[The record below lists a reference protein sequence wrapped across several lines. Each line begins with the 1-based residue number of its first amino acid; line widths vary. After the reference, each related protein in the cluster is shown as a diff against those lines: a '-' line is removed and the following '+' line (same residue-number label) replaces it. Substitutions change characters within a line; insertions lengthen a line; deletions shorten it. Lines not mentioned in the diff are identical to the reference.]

1 MIRRFAVTL
10 LLTAGTALAQ
20 PSPPAISECD
30 QHSADQAELT
40 RCLNRLETGAT
51 QDRLNAE
58 TAARAAM
65 RRLEDTSPASHALG
79 LFETDVAAYLA
90 YRDARCDWAGAPFH
104 SGSVADVAM
113 QTCRIDMD
121 RHRAD
126 ELSRFYVN

>member
-1 MIRRFAVTL
+1 MIRYIGAAL
-10 LLTAGTALAQ
+10 LLAVGAAHAQ

-30 QHSADQAELT
+30 QRSANQADLS
-40 RCLNRLETGAT
+40 RCLGTLETGAT

-58 TAARAAM
+58 AAARAAM
-65 RRLEDTSPASHALG
+65 RRLEETTPDSHALG

-90 YRDARCDWAGAPFH
+90 YRDAHCDWAGASFH
-104 SGSVADVAM
+104 GGSIAGVAM